1 VDFQMFEQESISV
14 VHHVMFYDRTLAA
27 AAAAAGAAAAAAA
40 EAVSDNFAVDVAEVE
55 RLPEGSGKRH

>member
-1 VDFQMFEQESISV
+1 MFEQESISV
-14 VHHVMFYDRTLAA
+14 VHHVMFYDRTL
-27 AAAAAGAAAAAAA
+27 AAAAAAA

>member
-1 VDFQMFEQESISV
+1 MFEQESISV

-27 AAAAAGAAAAAAA
+27 AAAAAAAA

>member
-27 AAAAAGAAAAAAA
+27 AAAGAAAAAA